1 MNDLFKVGLL
11 FLLALIV
18 NIGISANIIKKNVS
32 VSGDTG
38 LNNPTSTGLIPNTY
52 NYITFLQNLN
62 FNFTML
68 ILIITSIILLNYHII
83 TNYHTYNYYNLLA
96 VDLLF
101 LINLTFLFCM
111 IFKIEI
117 KCGHTLYKL
126 FYCFNDSNVICT

>member
-1 MNDLFKVGLL
+1 
-11 FLLALIV
+11 
-18 NIGISANIIKKNVS
+18 
-32 VSGDTG
+32 
-38 LNNPTSTGLIPNTY
+38 
-52 NYITFLQNLN
+52 LQNLN